1 MQEQDPVLK
10 RLEKMDEEWR
20 EFIKELEFAP
30 LIEFLERKLFE
41 PKPLEESSTGGS
53 E

>member
-1 MQEQDPVLK
+1 MQEQDPVLR
-10 RLEKMDEEWR
+10 RLKELDEEWR
-20 EFIKELEFAP
+20 KFINELEFEP

-41 PKPLEESSTGGS
+41 PKTVEESFSGR